1 MLNFTNGKELLEI
14 CRQQDCTISKA
25 MIDRETRYFSS
36 DEASVRARMAHSY
49 DIMKEAVQEGQTKD
63 IHSMG
68 GLIGGEAKKI
78 SAHREQTH
86 PLCGYM
92 ISKAMS
98 YAMGVLEVNASMGLI
113 VAAPTAGSSG
123 VIPGVFCALQEE
135 FGFSDEQMVEALFNA
150 GAVGYLITYNATVA
164 GAEGGCQA
172 EIGAAAAMAASAAVQ
187 LMGGTPRQCLDA
199 ASSVIGTMLG
209 LVCDP
214 IGGLVEAPC
223 QKRNAVGA
231 SNALVCAEMTLSGVG
246 NLIPF
251 DEMVDA
257 MYKVGRSLPYE
268 LRETALGGVAA
279 TPTACELCGK
289 CP

>member
-123 VIPGVFCALQEE
+123 VIPGVFCAWQEE
-135 FGFSDEQMVEALFNA
+135 FGFSDEQMV
-150 GAVGYLITYNATVA
+150 
-164 GAEGGCQA
+164 
-172 EIGAAAAMAASAAVQ
+172 
-187 LMGGTPRQCLDA
+187 
-199 ASSVIGTMLG
+199 
-209 LVCDP
+209 
-214 IGGLVEAPC
+214 
-223 QKRNAVGA
+223 
-231 SNALVCAEMTLSGVG
+231 
-246 NLIPF
+246 
-251 DEMVDA
+251 
-257 MYKVGRSLPYE
+257 
-268 LRETALGGVAA
+268 
-279 TPTACELCGK
+279 
-289 CP
+289 